1 MHFAPIVDKGISENH
16 AVGQEERE
24 SGALVHDGEQ
34 AEFLAELS
42 VVALLRLFEH
52 MKIIV
57 KILFLRESGSVD
69 SLEHLVVRV
78 AAPVCAG
85 AGGQLERLDARGVGD
100 MRACAELI
108 ELALAEE
115 RYLLALAGVLFDKL
129 DFVGLALL
137 LHHCDGIVGVELVS
151 LERQSLFD
159 YLLHLRLDFLE
170 NLGSERHID
179 IEVIIEAVVYSG
191 AYRELR
197 LGIKALDSL
206 SEDVRSGMSERALS
220 VVIVKSKN
228 FELAVFVYRGAKI
241 LDLAVDAADARRLIE
256 SHAEALRHFHG
267 GYSVVKLLDDSAL
280 EFNVYH
286 KNFSFQLRADARLRD
301 EKSSTPVKI
310 TGVKRM
316 LHGSTRFAA
325 RAATHATLTR
335 SYVAAYPAGLRC
347 ALGSGNIS
355 RINTGALSQRR
366 AALFEDVRN
375 TSSASQLLTLSF
387 YHQTRKSQHFISRG
401 ILFNFHK
408 FLYHVLQ

>member
-1 MHFAPIVDKGISENH
+1 MHFAPIVDKGVSENH

-78 AAPVCAG
+78 TAPVCAG
-85 AGGQLERLDARGVGD
+85 AGGQLECLDARSVGD
-100 MRACAELI
+100 VGACAELI

-115 RYLLALAGVLFDKL
+115 RYLLALACVLLNKL

-137 LHHCDGIVGVELVS
+137 LHHCDGIVGVVS
-151 LERQSLFD
+151 LEWQSLFD
-159 YLLHLRLDFLE
+159 YLLHLRLDLLE
-170 NLGSERHID
+170 NLRSERHID
-179 IEVIIEAVVYSG
+179 IEIIIEAVVYSG
-191 AYRELR
+191 AYRELS
-197 LGIKALDSL
+197 LGIETLDSL
-206 SEDVRSGMSERALS
+206 GKDVRSGMSERALS

-228 FELAVFVYRGAKI
+228 FELAVFVYRDAKI

-310 TGVKRM
+310 TGVKQM
-316 LHGSTRFAA
+316 LHGSTRFSA

-366 AALFEDVRN
+366 AALFEDIRN
-375 TSSASQLLTLSF
+375 TSSASQLLTLLF

-401 ILFNFHK
+401 ILLNFHK